1 MSPSRRDHLLLCRRL
16 HRHSLR
22 HRPCQFRALSRALRH
37 RPCQFRALSRELWMP
52 AVPVVVWRTERA
64 QMAPGV

>member
-16 HRHSLR
+16 HRHS
-22 HRPCQFRALSRALRH
+22 LRH